1 MASYND
7 MQREAVLSAKN
18 RIACVAAKNY
28 EAGLHGEPVD
38 DCCVQKVLFTYGLM
52 RDVECYDL
60 DDEDANCYDF
70 DDFLKA
76 VQLLN
81 GLLT

>member
-1 MASYND
+1 MASYNQIQSD
-7 MQREAVLSAKN
+7 AVLGAKN

-52 RDVECYDL
+52 RDLECYEIDGENNCW
-60 DDEDANCYDF
+60 DEAQ
-70 DDFLKA
+70 FLQA

>member
-1 MASYND
+1 MTYQELKNN
-7 MQREAVLSAKN
+7 AVLSAKN

-60 DDEDANCYDF
+60 SDEDANCYDF
-70 DDFLKA
+70 NDFLKA